1 MKTKVFYLM
10 MVFLAGATVHG
21 AAETK
26 HTVHSTLDDVTLFF
40 HGAELTH
47 SAKALLTKGENEIL
61 IDGLSP
67 VIDRNSLKIKVTGG
81 AVISA
86 YEFSVDYLS
95 NENTSPAVRKLT
107 DSIDFYRKKLQQ
119 TEVDTE
125 INKQLID
132 LLQKG
137 TAKNVSGS
145 ESGMSFDELVK
156 TMDYFK
162 TKFIEL
168 ESISV
173 ENREKKAKYEAEIK
187 RLKAQL
193 NDEAVKNNR
202 TAGVLKLVLNAPIA
216 VSSQFTVSYFT
227 SSAGWTPCYDI
238 IIESTDRPIKIISKA
253 KLHQV
258 TGIEWHRVKLTLSTA
273 LPGNGKTAPL
283 FSAWFLDFRR
293 VSHLKSDAVMMQNA
307 FSYSQRQVMPPP
319 YAAEPIDAS
328 AELIETDDASPSYRY
343 FVDGAE
349 VDKRTYSSIDPALIA
364 SRTFMNREQMG
375 DTWGEDVDGVWLVTL
390 NSRMD
395 DHVTTSENVMNVTYA
410 IDIPYSIPGNGKEQN
425 LELKEQEVSAS
436 YKYYCAPKLD
446 TETYLLAEI
455 AQPERL
461 NLLNGKANIT
471 YEGTYIG
478 EAVIDANT
486 TLSTLTLTLGTDRR
500 VSVKREKVQD
510 FSSRKFIGSEVEQIF
525 TYRLTVRNGQ
535 NKPVRMTL
543 KDQYPVSS
551 QKEIKVELLDRTT
564 KPSFN
569 VEDIGVLTWEEELQ
583 AGETKVYEISYSVK
597 YPKNRNLNLP

>member
-1 MKTKVFYLM
+1 MMKTFYVM
-10 MVFLAGATVHG
+10 MIFHAGVAIHG
-21 AAETK
+21 AAEVK
-26 HTVHSTLDDVTLFF
+26 HTVHSTLDEATLFF

-47 SAKALLTKGENEIL
+47 SAKAPLAKGENEIL

-81 AVISA
+81 AVVSA

-95 NENTSPAVRKLT
+95 DGNTSPVVRMLT
-107 DSIDFYRKKLQQ
+107 DSIDACRKKLQQ
-119 TEVDTE
+119 TEVDAG
-125 INKQLID
+125 INRQLID

-145 ESGMSFDELVK
+145 ENGMSFDELVK

-162 TKFIEL
+162 TKSIEL

-173 ENREKKAKYEAEIK
+173 EHKEKKAKYEAEIK

-193 NDEAVKNNR
+193 ADETVKNNK
-202 TAGVLKLVLNAPIA
+202 TAGVLKLVLNAPVA
-216 VSSQFTVSYFT
+216 VNSQFTVSYFT
-227 SSAGWTPCYDI
+227 ASAGWTPCYDI
-238 IIESTDRPIKIISKA
+238 LIESSDRPVKIISKA
-253 KLHQV
+253 RLRQV
-258 TGIEWHRVKLTLSTA
+258 TGIEWNRVKLTLSTA
-273 LPGNGKTAPL
+273 SPGNGKTAPL

-293 VSHLKSDAVMMQNA
+293 DYRLKRDAVMMQNA
-307 FSYSQRQVMPPP
+307 FSYKQQALPPLTSQS
-319 YAAEPIDAS
+319 EPIDAS
-328 AELIETDDASPSYRY
+328 IELLETDDASPNYRY

-364 SRTFMNREQMG
+364 SRTFMNREQAG
-375 DTWGEDVDGVWLVTL
+375 DTWGEDVDGVWHVAL
-390 NSRMD
+390 NNSMD

-410 IDIPYSIPGNGKEQN
+410 IDIPYSIPGNGKEQS
-425 LELKEQEVSAS
+425 LELKTQEVAAS

-446 TETYLLAEI
+446 PETYLLADI
-455 AQPERL
+455 AHPEQL
-461 NLLNGKANIT
+461 NLPTGKANIT

-478 EAVIDANT
+478 ETTIDANT
-486 TLSTLTLTLGTDRR
+486 TLSTLTLTLGVDRR
-500 VSVKREKVQD
+500 VSVKRAKVQD

-525 TYRLTVRNGQ
+525 TYSLTVRNGR

-543 KDQYPVSS
+543 KDQYPIST
-551 QKEIKVELLDRTT
+551 QKEIKVELLGRTT
-564 KPSFN
+564 KPSFI
-569 VEDIGVLTWEEELQ
+569 VEDLGVLTWEEELQ

-597 YPKNRNLNLP
+597 YPRNRELNF